1 MNVMTL
7 NMATITALV
16 RLTLSRPRDAA
27 ERLIGMNVP
36 DDARW
41 LGFVI
46 VVVLSV
52 ILSHASLTLMGDAD
66 YAGSLLSVAVMQSA
80 ILLATV
86 VAVQGVGRL
95 FGGRG
100 TFPDTL
106 LLMAWLQFVML
117 VFQVIQM
124 ASLVLIPALFGLI
137 VVVSLVAFLWMLTN
151 FIMALHG
158 FQSALKV
165 VVGIIFSVF
174 AMSFVFAILLAIF
187 GFAPGVA

>member
-1 MNVMTL
+1 MNL
-7 NMATITALV
+7 NFATVSALV
-16 RLTLSRPRDAA
+16 RLTLTQPRAAA
-27 ERLIGMNVP
+27 ERLIAMNVP

-52 ILSHASLTLMGDAD
+52 ILSHASLTLMEEETV
-66 YAGSLLSVAVMQSA
+66 SLLNVALMQSSV
-80 ILLATV
+80 LLATV

-95 FGGRG
+95 FGGQG

-137 VVVSLVAFLWMLTN
+137 VVVALVAFLWMLTH
-151 FIMALHG
+151 FILALHG

-165 VVGIIFSVF
+165 VVGIIFTVF
-174 AMSFVFAILLAIF
+174 AMSFVFAILLTMF
-187 GFAPGVA
+187 GLVPGGV